1 MGFFDFLKGKKKQE
15 ETVAATVEQT
25 PVAEALVTLAAA
37 MDGEILPVTETP
49 DPVFSQKMMGDGY
62 AVVPENG
69 TVVSPVDGTVELVFP
84 TKHAIGLKSVDGLDI
99 IIHVGL
105 DTVQLQGEGFEV
117 FVNQGD
123 TVTRGQKL
131 LEVDLEAIR
140 DKVPSLVT
148 PVVISNL
155 EGKEVEVVTGEAKA
169 GDTVVTVK

>member
-1 MGFFDFLKGKKKQE
+1 MGFFDFLKGKKQKE
-15 ETVAATVEQT
+15 VAPVVEAQ
-25 PVAEALVTLAAA
+25 PALSTLAAV
-37 MDGEILPVTETP
+37 MDGEIVPVTETP

-62 AVVPENG
+62 AVNPTNG

-84 TKHAIGLKSVDGLDI
+84 TKHAVGLKSNDGLEI

-105 DTVQLQGEGFEV
+105 DTVGLKGEGFEV
-117 FVNQGD
+117 FVAQGD

-131 LEVDLEAIR
+131 IEVDLDAIR

-155 EGKEVEVVTGEAKA
+155 EGKEVEVVTGTAKA
-169 GDTVVTVK
+169 GDTVLTVK

>member
-1 MGFFDFLKGKKKQE
+1 
-15 ETVAATVEQT
+15 
-25 PVAEALVTLAAA
+25 
-37 MDGEILPVTETP
+37 GEIIPVSETP

-62 AVVPENG
+62 AVMPSNG

-84 TKHAIGLKSVDGLDI
+84 TKHAIGLKSVDGLEI

-105 DTVQLQGEGFEV
+105 DTVGLKGEGFEV
-117 FVNQGD
+117 FVAQGD

-131 LEVDLEAIR
+131 LEVDLDAIR

-155 EGKEVEVVTGEAKA
+155 DGKEVEVMTGAAQA
-169 GDTVVTVK
+169 GDTVLTVK